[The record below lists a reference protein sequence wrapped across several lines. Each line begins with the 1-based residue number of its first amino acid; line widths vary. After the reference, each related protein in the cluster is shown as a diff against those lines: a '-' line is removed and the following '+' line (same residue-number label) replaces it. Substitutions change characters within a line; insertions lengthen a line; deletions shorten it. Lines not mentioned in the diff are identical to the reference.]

1 MKKFSIKTIIFPENQ
16 AEQKSREK
24 ILSTILTSSYS
35 VHTYVNDF
43 SQLKKVSIFAKKYY
57 ATESVY

>member
-1 MKKFSIKTIIFPENQ
+1 MKKFSIETIIFPEKQ